1 MSNSQDN
8 TTFQNET
15 RDYFCPPIGDYTFLN
30 DMATLTFNSPEVAV
44 KQLFHQDGKKTI
56 LSVMNN

>member
-1 MSNSQDN
+1 MSYYFENIFVQDN

-15 RDYFCPPIGDYTFLN
+15 REYFCPSNGDFTFLN

-44 KQLFHQDGKKTI
+44 KQLFHQDGEST
-56 LSVMNN
+56 V